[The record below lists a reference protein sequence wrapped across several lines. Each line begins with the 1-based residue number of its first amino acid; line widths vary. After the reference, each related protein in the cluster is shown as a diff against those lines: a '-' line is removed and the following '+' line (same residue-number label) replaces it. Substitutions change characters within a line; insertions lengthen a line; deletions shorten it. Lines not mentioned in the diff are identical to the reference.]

1 MPIKRSSISREL
13 VREPQREPMGVWRAA
28 AVFIPRSEGRPIRIP
43 GEGSRLKAARR
54 ELGRCIAPR
63 RLAS

>member
-13 VREPQREPMGVWRAA
+13 LREPQREPMGVWRAA

-54 ELGRCIAPR
+54 ELGRCITPR

>member
-1 MPIKRSSISREL
+1 MPIKRSSILREL
-13 VREPQREPMGVWRAA
+13 LREPPREPMGIWRAA
-28 AVFIPRSEGRPIRIP
+28 AVFVPRSEGRPIRMP

>member
-1 MPIKRSSISREL
+1 MPIKRSGVLREL
-13 VREPQREPMGVWRAA
+13 LRGPAREPTGVWRAA
-28 AVFIPRSEGRPIRIP
+28 AIFVPKSEGRPIRIP

-54 ELGRCIAPR
+54 ELGRAIPAR

>member
-1 MPIKRSSISREL
+1 MPIKRSSILREL
-13 VREPQREPMGVWRAA
+13 LRPSREPMGFWRAA

-54 ELGRCIAPR
+54 ELGRCVAPR

>member
-1 MPIKRSSISREL
+1 MPIKRSSILREL
-13 VREPQREPMGVWRAA
+13 LREPSREPMGVWRSA
-28 AVFIPRSEGRPIRIP
+28 AVFIPRSEGRPIRVP

-63 RLAS
+63 RFAS

>member
-1 MPIKRSSISREL
+1 MPIKRSSILREL
-13 VREPQREPMGVWRAA
+13 LREPQREPIGIWRAA
-28 AVFIPRSEGRPIRIP
+28 AVFLPRSGGRPIRIP